1 MKDRLD
7 PVLYANGTVF
17 SELSLRLCGAI
28 GYVANEWPN
37 AHTGGGAC
45 WLDMAMFPLF
55 AQLLWGV
62 EGEGGCGA
70 LWRAGGMPPTSAAL
84 PVIPE
89 SVVLGPA
96 TVPLTTLQAASSSF
110 FCEINP
116 SQPSFMGPLF
126 GSSTSGA
133 PGQLGGRC
141 VYAAR
146 ASPVLT
152 AANTG
157 DAVTA
162 LTNSLN
168 RVLQFAAKAVVVAAG
183 TPPGPTRVYEHINR
197 CAAQLMR
204 LIEATQGG
212 LQQAYGTWG
221 PSGVYVALALNLY
234 EVPVAWLHHAM
245 LIALLSTMDAS
256 VPAPDLSTLGSG
268 ATVVP
273 LYLWSAEDR
282 APICQNQVLSLS
294 LSLSL
299 SRSRVLSNNTHAG
312 VAQRAAGAVAPALPK
327 RAPRVHVR
335 PGLHL
340 APHAHCR
347 RPAVDLHRRLLGGGH
362 RRARGCQGGGQGGRR
377 RRPAAIPTGAR
388 VGAGGG
394 ERGARGKPL

>member
-1 MKDRLD
+1 MRAYARVGALTHARAQVADRLD

-28 GYVANEWPN
+28 GYVAPEWPN
-37 AHTGGGAC
+37 AYAGGGAC
-45 WLDMAMFPLF
+45 WLDMALFPLF
-55 AQLLWGV
+55 AQLLWAQD
-62 EGEGGCGA
+62 EDGCVA
-70 LWRAGGMPPTSAAL
+70 LWKAGGMPPSTAL
-84 PVIPE
+84 PIIPE
-89 SVVLGPA
+89 SVVLGPT
-96 TVPLTTLQAASSSF
+96 TVPLTTLQGAATSF

-116 SQPSFMGPLF
+116 SQATALFMGPLF
-126 GSSTSGA
+126 ASATPGA
-133 PGQLGGRC
+133 IGQPGGRC

-146 ASPVLT
+146 TSPVL
-152 AANTG
+152 AAGNAA
-157 DAVTA
+157 DAVTT

-168 RVLQFAAKAVVVAAG
+168 RVLQLAAKVVVLTTTSSGGAAS
-183 TPPGPTRVYEHINR
+183 PTRVYEHVNR

-204 LIEATQGG
+204 LLEATQGG

-294 LSLSL
+294 LSL
-299 SRSRVLSNNTHAG
+299 A
-312 VAQRAAGAVAPALPK
+312 RA
-327 RAPRVHVR
+327 
-335 PGLHL
+335 
-340 APHAHCR
+340 CR
-347 RPAVDLHRRLLGGGH
+347 RSL
-362 RRARGCQGGGQGGRR
+362 
-377 RRPAAIPTGAR
+377 
-388 VGAGGG
+388 
-394 ERGARGKPL
+394 